1 MHGPTCIFWAN
12 LTPFSLK
19 EHLLQPGAA
28 ELARQNAA
36 TNRTG
41 VCPGTPA
48 CPGVPINY
56 SPAYSVCRE
65 EPGSFDICVKVG
77 REGRWV
83 VFSTSGIPY

>member
-56 SPAYSVCRE
+56 SPAYSAAGFDE
-65 EPGSFDICVKVG
+65 GLLSFSLSKLICIENPYG
-77 REGRWV
+77 YRN
-83 VFSTSGIPY
+83 FSDE